1 MNTRSRHRKQNL
13 QDSDLQ
19 TLNGSIATPP
29 DSPTNSTSSDSATG
43 RKRST
48 RHTNGGKTSVKTTP
62 IKGRKRFYRVPIATW
77 NFFVKKWEIP
87 RKTLH
92 VSIGNTLNLSIHEFV

>member
-1 MNTRSRHRKQNL
+1 MNTRSRQRKQKL

-29 DSPTNSTSSDSATG
+29 DSPTKSASSRSVTDGKRKTRRTSDS
-43 RKRST
+43 
-48 RHTNGGKTSVKTTP
+48 KTSVKAAP
-62 IKGRKRFYRVPIATW
+62 IKVRKGIYRVPIATW
-77 NFFVKKWEIP
+77 NFFVRKWEVP

-92 VSIGNTLNLSIHEFV
+92 VSIGNSLKL

>member
-1 MNTRSRHRKQNL
+1 MNTRSRQRKQNR
-13 QDSDLQ
+13 QDPDSQ

-29 DSPTNSTSSDSATG
+29 DSPTSSASFDSVKG
-43 RKRST
+43 GKRNT
-48 RHTNGGKTSVKTTP
+48 RHTNGDKTSVKTTP
-62 IKGRKRFYRVPIATW
+62 VKRRKGLYRVPIDTW

-92 VSIGNTLNLSIHEFV
+92 VSIGNLP